1 VGSEQYALSIFFPKL
16 KIMTEFAV
24 SLTVQNLALVV
35 KTSINVR
42 KSDLGLEFSTNL
54 VQIAPETPDGLW
66 NDFYGKVEKFQK
78 TPGVSGESC
87 IISHNLS
94 R

>member
-1 VGSEQYALSIFFPKL
+1 
-16 KIMTEFAV
+16 MTEFAV

-54 VQIAPETPDGLW
+54 VQIAPETPDGL
-66 NDFYGKVEKFQK
+66 
-78 TPGVSGESC
+78 
-87 IISHNLS
+87 
-94 R
+94 